1 MRTNIVIDEHLMQ
14 KALEL
19 TGYKTKRKVVEESLK
34 LLVTMKKQEQIR
46 SLRGKLSW
54 EGNLEAM
61 RSDA

>member
-46 SLRGKLSW
+46 SLRGK
-54 EGNLEAM
+54 
-61 RSDA
+61 